1 MAKLSTGQAYGTTS
15 RVTSPRLLGGEAQI
29 ASGNPL
35 AQAELGQPG
44 LQPQASPVST
54 FQQAGAP
61 TLGGPLRMFEPP
73 ALPRPSQ
80 DLANLADALSGF
92 NKNLQQYATSMEE
105 VRLYKD
111 AAAKEEG
118 KVLGQSLASKYPGED
133 WMAIQNRYSKDPTPE
148 GQRIYQKMRGSNPG
162 IQRTAEQY
170 MQEGAAAQAILTAK
184 SRWDLMKMI
193 PVIDADGNQTM
204 VDRSTLPLGDP
215 NVLRAL
221 QGLVPMP
228 TNPTALANV
237 LPKVQALF
245 TQLMPVHDQ
254 EVGDRKLQFYT
265 AGLKSKFRSFSDDP
279 KLSIEEK
286 IESLGTLL
294 QEAYRNVGS
303 KDYGSKIIGS
313 LQSMLV
319 EYINVG
325 NPATKGFRQQEAI
338 ALMGRTPAGSGIPG
352 DTISTRLGEK
362 GGLTGALN
370 LLRQA
375 MKDAKE
381 DRGLEED
388 QQIQAGKAAGDQ
400 LVKDYDLRNPNA
412 DPLARETNAQQARL
426 KALRIP
432 DLNQRQAALT
442 TIDNA
447 QEELKKAVDE
457 PRNITVGRELNRI
470 SRMIANPQDKMNA
483 FNKIIADNPT
493 LPPSAYITAYGN
505 IERDLFRVQEP
516 GLQAINQSIKTVID
530 KRQKV
535 LEQGGLSREESD
547 SLIQTKL
554 RMRQGLYQIDLQGQK
569 NGLSLDAIQQQKLNY
584 VQNEGKKLDAAIDKA
599 AAGSSEPLIP
609 NFREYVNGRQ
619 PFLGLY
625 NSKAKNFQEMKA
637 AVSTRK
643 VTSTA
648 EFNSA
653 FNEWVDNNK
662 VSEDTKIILRD
673 TDTIRK
679 PADYFMKQWDFH
691 YPGVPMH
698 PDQLERVK
706 KLQNQKI
713 SSVAPITTGGGS
725 GGFAMVTPSIAAS
738 YNLANMA
745 QKYLSREQAPA
756 PTQIAS
762 SGSTLNLGGGNFNFE
777 KPSSVVFEEP
787 GRKNQPGVDFFFESK
802 KFPAVLGGQVK
813 DIGFESRYGNY
824 VVIESIDPLTG
835 KGVDVLYA
843 HLPNN
848 GIYVKAGQN
857 VQAGEIIGKQ
867 GGTGNV
873 KSADGTIASV
883 DFLAVAPK
891 GSRSMVPYSGFDPL
905 RRHIAKQL
913 ENPSVRPAPPKTPAA
928 FMPLSNLI
936 GGQESYGGNY
946 GAFNRGGT
954 NQGRTPIGSGKDFNL
969 TSMSLAEIQRRQLAP
984 GVPANQQLFAA
995 GKYQITGDTLKGLLQ
1010 GKYGQTGVKASDLF
1024 SPDIQEKLGAALAR
1038 NRIVPG
1044 SVSRT
1049 VQGLRQEWVG
1059 LQNVS
1064 DDKLFSAV
1072 KSFMAGR

>member
-15 RVTSPRLLGGEAQI
+15 RTTSPRLLGGEAQI

-80 DLANLADALSGF
+80 DLANLAEALSGF

-118 KVLGQSLASKYPGED
+118 KVLGQSLASQYPGEN

-148 GQRIYQKMRGSNPG
+148 GQRIYGRLRGLNPLT
-162 IQRTAEQY
+162 QQTAEQY
-170 MQEGAAAQAILTAK
+170 VQEGNAVSQILTAP
-184 SRWDLMKMI
+184 SRWATMKMI

-204 VDRSTLPLGDP
+204 VDRSTLPPGDP
-215 NVLRAL
+215 NVLRAM

-237 LPKVQALF
+237 VPKIQALY

-265 AGLKSKFRSFSDDP
+265 AGAHSKIESFIKDP
-279 KLSIEEK
+279 SLSIENKTEQ
-286 IESLGTLL
+286 LGLVL
-294 QEAYRNVGS
+294 NEAYRNVGS
-303 KDYGSKIIGS
+303 KDYQKFISS
-313 LQSMLV
+313 LPEMLIN
-319 EYINVG
+319 YINVG
-325 NPATKGFRQQEAI
+325 NPATKSSRQQEAI
-338 ALMGRTPAGSGIPG
+338 ALMQRTPAGSGIPG

-457 PRNITVGRELNRI
+457 PRNITLTRSIGQI
-470 SRMIANPQDKMNA
+470 SRMIANPQGKMNA
-483 FNKIIADNPT
+483 LNKIIADNPT
-493 LPPSAYITAYGN
+493 LPSSAYITAYGN
-505 IERDLFRVQEP
+505 VERELLRVQEP

-554 RMRQGLYQIDLQGQK
+554 QMRQGLYQIELQGQK

-609 NFREYVNGRQ
+609 NLREYVNGRQ

-662 VSEDTKIILRD
+662 VSDDTKIILRD
-673 TDTIRK
+673 TDTIRN
-679 PADYFMKQWDFH
+679 PANYFMKQWNFH

-762 SGSTLNLGGGNFNFE
+762 SGSTLDLGGGNFNFE
-777 KPSSVVFEEP
+777 KPSSVVYE
-787 GRKNQPGVDFFFESK
+787 GRRGQPGVDFFFESK
-802 KFPAVLGGQVK
+802 KFPAVLGGKVK
-813 DIGFESRYGNY
+813 DIGREPGYGNY
-824 VVIESIDPLTG
+824 VVIESTDPLAG
-835 KGVDVLYA
+835 KGVDVIYS
-843 HLPNN
+843 HLPDN
-848 GIYVKAGQN
+848 GIYVKRGQN

-873 KSADGTIASV
+873 RSADGTIASV
-883 DFLAVAPK
+883 DFLAVAPE
-891 GSRSMVPYSGFDPL
+891 GSKSMTPYSNFDQL
-905 RRHIAKQL
+905 RRYVTRQL
-913 ENPSVRPAPPKTPAA
+913 ENPSVRPAPPKPVGNGLKGKATYYLGSGGDDGVAGGPTANGEIYNPNKLTAAIQLSLRDKYMNKWVKVEDMDTGKTVRVWVNDVGSMKGDKKSFNRKDPRIIDLSPAA
-928 FMPLSNLI
+928 F
-936 GGQESYGGNY
+936 
-946 GAFNRGGT
+946 
-954 NQGRTPIGSGKDFNL
+954 KK
-969 TSMSLAEIQRRQLAP
+969 
-984 GVPANQQLFAA
+984 LF
-995 GKYQITGDTLKGLLQ
+995 G
-1010 GKYGQTGVKASDLF
+1010 
-1024 SPDIQEKLGAALAR
+1024 
-1038 NRIVPG
+1038 
-1044 SVSRT
+1044 
-1049 VQGLRQEWVG
+1049 GLREGVG
-1059 LQNVS
+1059 DRIRIEIDPNQT
-1064 DDKLFSAV
+1064 
-1072 KSFMAGR
+1072 RR